1 MYLTFS
7 ESFNNDLLKSHDSNK
22 QIENANL
29 VHRVHLIWIINYFK
43 TLDGKNIQPSVFIQ
57 IELYTTYDISFLLI
71 REYLKN
77 TYQL

>member
-43 TLDGKNIQPSVFIQ
+43 TLDGKNIQLSIN
-57 IELYTTYDISFLLI
+57 I
-71 REYLKN
+71 
-77 TYQL
+77 